1 MRKMHRNGERGISLV
16 VALLALVML
25 SAIAIGMMFM
35 SSTEAAVSA
44 NFKAQ
49 ETAYFAARAGVEE
62 VRDRML
68 PSPPSP
74 GGAFSLNASLPSV
87 LPGGGNPWAVYI
99 LNGQNRAGA
108 NMSMADVTNI
118 TNPQNPFADPQMP
131 LAGSVGSLLS
141 YDTSTYTSSL
151 VTLTAPP
158 GSFDGGVLRP
168 VNVEVTPSNGENA
181 SA

>member
-25 SAIAIGMMFM
+25 SAVAIGMMFM

-68 PSPPSP
+68 PSP
-74 GGAFSLNASLPSV
+74 A
-87 LPGGGNPWAVYI
+87 
-99 LNGQNRAGA
+99 R
-108 NMSMADVTNI
+108 
-118 TNPQNPFADPQMP
+118 FADERVHGTRRELQRAHQ
-131 LAGSVGSLLS
+131 LAHQC
-141 YDTSTYTSSL
+141 
-151 VTLTAPP
+151 
-158 GSFDGGVLRP
+158 
-168 VNVEVTPSNGENA
+168 E
-181 SA
+181 